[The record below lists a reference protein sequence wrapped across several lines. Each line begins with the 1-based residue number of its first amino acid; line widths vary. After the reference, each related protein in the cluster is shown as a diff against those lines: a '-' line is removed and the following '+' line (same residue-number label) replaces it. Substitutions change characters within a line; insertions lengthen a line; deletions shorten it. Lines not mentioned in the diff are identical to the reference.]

1 MLTEVNFLP
10 LRQKLLK
17 TLQNEAIFPL
27 ITMNVSIYA
36 SNHFNLTFSQNF
48 RLISLLLFQLFLA
61 ERKVSS
67 TEEKCYFGF
76 DVGKN
81 VTD

>member
-1 MLTEVNFLP
+1 MYRFMHQTTLIEVIRHRNS
-10 LRQKLLK
+10 
-17 TLQNEAIFPL
+17 
-27 ITMNVSIYA
+27 MS
-36 SNHFNLTFSQNF
+36 NLTFSQNF
-48 RLISLLLFQLFLA
+48 CLFSLLLFQLFLA
-61 ERKVSS
+61 ERKVSG

>member
-1 MLTEVNFLP
+1 VHQT
-10 LRQKLLK
+10 
-17 TLQNEAIFPL
+17 TLIEAIRLRNSMP
-27 ITMNVSIYA
+27 
-36 SNHFNLTFSQNF
+36 NLTFSQKF
-48 RLISLLLFQLFLA
+48 CLFSLLFFQLFLA

-81 VTD
+81 VTN

>member
-1 MLTEVNFLP
+1 MYRFMHQTTLIEVIT
-10 LRQKLLK
+10 LR
-17 TLQNEAIFPL
+17 NS
-27 ITMNVSIYA
+27 MS
-36 SNHFNLTFSQNF
+36 NLTFSQDF
-48 RLISLLLFQLFLA
+48 RLFSLLLFQLFLA

-81 VTD
+81 VTN